1 MISRRST
8 FKAAAGIAAT
18 ASFGVAQNAHA
29 ADTVIKIGMSMS
41 FTGADAESAMR
52 VSNGGI
58 FAFEEANA
66 AKTVKGVTF
75 EIVKLDDATAT
86 AGQYDPAQAA
96 TNARKMVSDKAVV
109 AALGPQ
115 MSGAGKAMAPILS
128 AGNLA
133 TITPSS
139 TNPDIT
145 DPKFAAQY
153 RPAGKAIYFRT
164 VATDAF
170 QGPNMANY
178 MIDTLKIKSVYI
190 LDDSG
195 AYGVGLADAFQSQ
208 AEKKGIKVLGR
219 DRLDPKA
226 ADYATILTKIKAANP
241 DALYYGGVGQAG
253 VKLAKQAYEIVPKM
267 IKAGGDGMQSAD
279 LLKGAGFPAV
289 EGWYATV
296 AAPHVTDDPKSAAFS
311 DKYFKRFNIRPDDYT
326 ITCYVGA
333 QVIIEAVK
341 KVAATGKP
349 VTRDAVRDAIE
360 GVKLPGSLL
369 GSIEFDAN
377 GDLKNK
383 IISVFQ
389 IKKDEKADLGD
400 PDKQYKYVGV
410 APMASRQEVCSPGC
424 SSLPSLRGALATKQ
438 PRGCNAHRRTPG
450 LPRFAR
456 NDAVPS
462 TTMCHKGSFADDVW

>member
-8 FKAAAGIAAT
+8 FKAAAGIAAAAT
-18 ASFGVAQNAHA
+18 IGVQSARAE
-29 ADTVIKIGMSMS
+29 DKVIKIGFSMS
-41 FTGADAESAMR
+41 FTGADAENALR
-52 VSNGGI
+52 VSQGGV

-66 AKTVKGVTF
+66 NKAVKGYQFLV
-75 EIVKLDDATAT
+75 EKLDDATAT

-96 TNARKMVSDKAVV
+96 TNARKMVSDKAIM

-115 MSGAGKAMAPILS
+115 MSGAGKAMSPILS
-128 AGNLA
+128 AGGLA

-153 RPAGKAIYFRT
+153 RPAGKPIYFRT
-164 VATDAF
+164 VATDAY

-178 MIDTLKIKSVYI
+178 MADTLKIKSVYI

-195 AYGVGLADAFQSQ
+195 AYGVGLADAFQGQ
-208 AEKKGIKVLGR
+208 VEKKGVKVLGR

-226 ADYATILTKIKAANP
+226 ADYATILTKIKSLAP

-253 VKLAKQAYEIVPKM
+253 VKLAKQAYDIIPTM

-296 AAPHVTDDPKSAAFS
+296 ASPHVIEDPKTKDFS
-311 DKYFKRFNIRPDDYT
+311 DKYFARFKMRPDDYT
-326 ITCYVGA
+326 VTCYVGA
-333 QVIIEAVK
+333 QVIIEAVRA
-341 KVAATGKP
+341 VTATGKAP
-349 VTRDAVRDAIE
+349 TREAVRDAIQT
-360 GVKLPGSLL
+360 VSLPNSLL
-369 GSIEFDAN
+369 GPISFDGN
-377 GDLKNK
+377 GDLKDK

-389 IKKDEKADLGD
+389 IKKDATKSLED
-400 PDKQYKYVGV
+400 PDAQFKYVGV
-410 APMASRQEVCSPGC
+410 APMA
-424 SSLPSLRGALATKQ
+424 
-438 PRGCNAHRRTPG
+438 
-450 LPRFAR
+450 
-456 NDAVPS
+456 
-462 TTMCHKGSFADDVW
+462 

>member
-1 MISRRST
+1 MISRRMT
-8 FKAAAGIAAT
+8 FKAAAWIAAA
-18 ASFGVAQNAHA
+18 ASLGSKAAWA
-29 ADTVIKIGMSMS
+29 ADKVLKIGINLS
-41 FTGADAESAMR
+41 FTGADAEGAAR
-52 VSNGGI
+52 IGNGAI
-58 FAFEEANA
+58 IAFEEANA
-66 AKTVKGVTF
+66 AHAVKGYTF
-75 EIVKLDDATAT
+75 QLVKHDDATPT

-96 TNARKMVSDKAVV
+96 TNARTMVSDKGYV

-128 AGNLA
+128 QGNLPI
-133 TITPSS
+133 ITPSS
-139 TNPDIT
+139 TNPDLT

-178 MIDTLKIKSVYI
+178 MADTLKVKSIYI

-195 AYGVGLADAFQSQ
+195 AYGVGLADAFQGQ

-226 ADYATILTKIKAANP
+226 ADYASVLTKIKALNP
-241 DALYYGGVGQAG
+241 EALYYGGVGQAG
-253 VKLAKQAYEIVPKM
+253 VKLAKQAYDIVPAM

-296 AAPHVTDDPKSAAFS
+296 ASPHVTDDPKTAKFS
-311 DKYFKRFNIRPDDYT
+311 DKYFARFKIRPDDYT
-326 ITCYVGA
+326 VTCYTAA
-333 QVIIEAVK
+333 QIIIESVK

-349 VTRDAVRDAIE
+349 VTRDAVRDAIQ
-360 GVKLPGSLL
+360 GVKLTDSLL
-369 GSIEFDAN
+369 GPVEFDAN

-383 IISVFQ
+383 IISVFK
-389 IKKDEKADLGD
+389 ITKDASKPLDD
-400 PDKQYKYVGV
+400 PDAQYKYVGV
-410 APMASRQEVCSPGC
+410 APMSAPG
-424 SSLPSLRGALATKQ
+424 S
-438 PRGCNAHRRTPG
+438 
-450 LPRFAR
+450 
-456 NDAVPS
+456 
-462 TTMCHKGSFADDVW
+462 